1 MNFCLARARR
11 GALVP
16 ASRLRYFLAVG
27 SPSGGIAGRHC
38 RARATVRCRFNPM
51 TGKPCGIGTLAALL
65 AALAACG
72 PVEDP
77 SLFPAFDATTA
88 AKPPALATTQY
99 NPQRNLYW
107 GDLHIHTSF
116 STDAFTNGVRAT
128 PDDAYTF
135 AKGGEIE
142 HAAGYG
148 LRIRRPL
155 DFAAVTDHSEY
166 LGVVRATNPDLPL
179 SRRNLRERLLHDGR
193 LGITWAFAR
202 SLLDFD
208 LEDATA
214 PGWQDISRS
223 AWRQTIDSAERHNDP
238 GRFTTFVG
246 YEWSSMP
253 GDRNLHRN
261 VIYRGAK
268 VPGLPFSSVD
278 SENPEDLWS
287 ALEQQRAQGMESL
300 AIPHNGNVSDGL
312 MYSSV
317 RFDGSPMDAAYAQR
331 RMANEPLS
339 EIFQVKGSSETNPL
353 LSDED
358 QFAGFEIYDTLLSQ
372 SQATSKAKGSYA
384 RDALRIGLE
393 MSHSEGFNPYR
404 FGVIGSSDGHN
415 AASPVE
421 ENNYFGKLP
430 LLDGS
435 AALRMGLAS
444 YMPPTMPGG
453 RRWSAAGLA
462 AVWAQEN
469 TRESLFDA
477 MRRKETYATSGPR
490 IAVRFFGGWNYPPD
504 LFTRNDWIAAAQ
516 QQGVPMGQTL
526 PASDAAAPSFA
537 AWAIRDPQSGNL
549 DRLQIIKGWVDEAGK
564 SHERVFNIAWSGP
577 RNLDAG
583 GNLPD
588 VGNTVDA
595 ATATYD
601 NSIGAEQLSAVW
613 RDPEFDPTREAFY
626 YARVIEIPTPRWTT
640 FDAVTLGIP
649 APEPVS
655 LQERAV
661 TSAIW
666 YSPD

>member
-1 MNFCLARARR
+1 MR
-11 GALVP
+11 GVH
-16 ASRLRYFLAVG
+16 RLIAV
-27 SPSGGIAGRHC
+27 
-38 RARATVRCRFNPM
+38 ATS
-51 TGKPCGIGTLAALL
+51 L
-65 AALAACG
+65 AALAACS

-77 SLFPAFDATTA
+77 SLFPKFNAATA
-88 AKPPALATTQY
+88 VKPSAKEATEY

-148 LRIRRPL
+148 IRMRRPL

-179 SRRNLRERLLHDGR
+179 SRRSLRERLLNDGR
-193 LGITWAFAR
+193 LGITVAFAQ

-208 LEDATA
+208 LEDAIA
-214 PGWQDISRS
+214 PGWENISRDT
-223 AWRQTIDSAERHNDP
+223 WREVVASAERHNDP
-238 GRFTTFVG
+238 GRFTAFVG

-261 VIYRGAK
+261 VIYRGAR
-268 VPGLPFSSVD
+268 VPELPFSSVD
-278 SENPEDLWS
+278 SENPEDLWT
-287 ALEQQRAQGMESL
+287 ALEQQRKQGMESL

-312 MYSSV
+312 MYNSV
-317 RFDGSPMDAAYAQR
+317 QFDGTPMDAEYARR
-331 RMANEPLS
+331 RMQNEPLS

-358 QFAGFEIYDTLLSQ
+358 EFAGFEIYDTLLSQ

-384 RDALRIGLE
+384 RDALRTGLE

-415 AASPVE
+415 ASSPVE
-421 ENNYFGKLP
+421 ENNYHGKLP

-453 RRWSAAGLA
+453 KRWSAAGLA

-490 IAVRFFGGWNYPPD
+490 MAVRFFGGWHYPRDLLQRPD
-504 LFTRNDWIAAAQ
+504 WMALAE
-516 QQGVPMGQTL
+516 QQGVPMGGEL
-526 PASDAAAPSFA
+526 PAGDAAAPSFA
-537 AWAIRDPQSGNL
+537 VWAIRDPQSGNL
-549 DRLQIIKGWVDEAGK
+549 DRIQIIKGWVDEAGK
-564 SHERVFNIAWSGP
+564 SHEKIFDVAWSGE
-577 RNLDAG
+577 RRIDDA
-583 GNLPD
+583 GNLPA

-595 ATATYD
+595 TTASYD

-613 RDPEFDPTREAFY
+613 TDPEFDPSLEAFY

-640 FDAVTLGIP
+640 FDAVQLGIP

-666 YSPD
+666 YSPR

>member
-1 MNFCLARARR
+1 MSLL
-11 GALVP
+11 LV
-16 ASRLRYFLAVG
+16 
-27 SPSGGIAGRHC
+27 C
-38 RARATVRCRFNPM
+38 
-51 TGKPCGIGTLAALL
+51 
-65 AALAACG
+65 ACS

-77 SLFPAFDATTA
+77 SLFPEFNAATA
-88 AKPPALATTQY
+88 VQPPPKDVTQY
-99 NPQRNLYW
+99 NPLRNLYW

-116 STDAFTNGVRAT
+116 STDAYTNGVRAT

-148 LRIRRPL
+148 IRIARPL

-166 LGVVRATNPDLPL
+166 LGVLRATKPDLPL
-179 SRRNLRERLLHDGR
+179 SRRGLRERLLNDGR
-193 LGITWAFAR
+193 LGVTIAFAQ
-202 SLLDFD
+202 SLLGFD
-208 LEDATA
+208 LEDAIV

-223 AWRQTIDSAERHNDP
+223 AWQETIATAQRHNDP

-253 GDRNLHRN
+253 GERNLHRN
-261 VIYRGAK
+261 VIYRSAN
-268 VPGLPFSSVD
+268 VPPLPFSSVD
-278 SENPEDLWS
+278 SEDPRDLWS
-287 ALEQQRAQGMESL
+287 ALEQQREQGMEAF
-300 AIPHNGNVSDGL
+300 AIPHNGNISDGL
-312 MYSSV
+312 MYNRV
-317 RFDGSPMDAAYAQR
+317 MFDGKPMNAAYAQR
-331 RMANEPLS
+331 RMDNEPLS

-353 LSDED
+353 LSEED

-372 SQATSKAKGSYA
+372 SQETSRAKGSYA
-384 RDALRIGLE
+384 RDALRTGLE
-393 MSHSEGFNPYR
+393 MSHAEGFNPYR

-435 AALRMGLAS
+435 AALRLGLATYTPS
-444 YMPPTMPGG
+444 SMPGG

-469 TRESLFDA
+469 TRESLYDA

-490 IAVRFFGGWNYPPD
+490 IAVRFFGGWDYPANM
-504 LFTRNDWIAAAQ
+504 LQQRDWITLAEA
-516 QQGVPMGQTL
+516 QGVPMGQQL
-526 PASDAAAPSFA
+526 PAGDAATPSFA
-537 AWAIRDPQSGNL
+537 VWAIRDPESGNL
-549 DRLQIIKGWVDEAGK
+549 DRIQIIKGWVDETGK
-564 SHERVFNIAWSGP
+564 SHEKLFDVVWSGE
-577 RNLDAG
+577 RSIDANG
-583 GNLPD
+583 KLPA

-595 ATATYD
+595 ATATYS
-601 NSIGAEQLSAVW
+601 NSIGAQQLSTVW
-613 RDPEFDPTREAFY
+613 TDPQFDPEQEAFY

-640 FDAVTLGIP
+640 FDALKLGIP

-666 YSPD
+666 YKPR